1 MLSASEGVCLQ
12 GELVL
17 GAAHRG
23 VDGQILGRLQVE
35 RHARDAVHRLLQAA
49 NHRLDAVIAFIQ
61 RLEVDLQT
69 GAVQRRVGAVDA
81 DERGQALHAPD
92 P

>member
-1 MLSASEGVCLQ
+1 MRLTVVSMVRSP
-12 GELVL
+12 
-17 GAAHRG
+17 
-23 VDGQILGRLQVE
+23 GRLQVE

-49 NHRLDAVIAFIQ
+49 YHRLDAVVAFIQ

-81 DERGQALHAPD
+81 DEGGQTLNCRILRIMLAT
-92 P
+92 